1 MIMKML
7 RLRGWKIMYETFI
20 GIIVAIAGIITIV
33 FSYFRGRLSS
43 QSRQANDNNGNTTS
57 RISDGVAEVNSTV
70 KRIEDTTESV
80 TRTSEELEAGIGHA
94 KSSIDEAKGTV
105 TNIRR
110 LIKARRE
117 TIEENNL

>member
-1 MIMKML
+1 MKRME
-7 RLRGWKIMYETFI
+7 RMYETII

-33 FSYFRGRLSS
+33 FSCLRNRIFGRTGNT
-43 QSRQANDNNGNTTS
+43 NDNIGNTAS
-57 RISDGVAEVNSTV
+57 RISDGVGEVNSTV

-80 TRTSEELEAGIGHA
+80 TRTSKELEVGIGCA
-94 KSSIDEAKGTV
+94 ESSIEDAKGTI

-117 TIEENNL
+117 TIEKENL

>member
-7 RLRGWKIMYETFI
+7 QLRGWKIMYETII
-20 GIIVAIAGIITIV
+20 GIIAGIACLITIV
-33 FSYFRGRLSS
+33 FSCLRNRIFGRTGNT
-43 QSRQANDNNGNTTS
+43 NDNIGNKIEQ
-57 RISDGVAEVNSTV
+57 ISDGVGEVNSTV

-80 TRTSEELEAGIGHA
+80 TRTSEELETSIGHS
-94 KSSIDEAKGTV
+94 KSSIEDAQGTV

-117 TIEENNL
+117 TIEKENL